1 MVGPGL
7 GTRIQSRTL
16 RYLIAR
22 ALTAAPGTR
31 AIAPLSSLDDVTEAL
46 TRDWDKHGNSVYARG
61 AFCAAVRVSC

>member
-22 ALTAAPGTR
+22 ALTGAPGTR

-61 AFCAAVRVSC
+61 AFCAAVRVRC